1 MSAGITRGA
10 ASILIAVSTALV
22 IVGVSIAPFLNPIW
36 VGFEQG
42 RSHASEWTGY
52 TPIQLKVAT
61 DGILADLVFGPP
73 TFDVQVD
80 GQPVLNERERSH
92 MADVRGVFAGF
103 AALVGIAIIV
113 LLVAATA
120 SRRSARRTFWQS
132 VRSGS
137 GALALGTVV
146 AGAVGLVA
154 FDSAFDVFHRL
165 FFAGGTYTFDPR
177 TDRLVQLFPDQ
188 FWFETSLAVGG
199 MILVLSAATWW
210 FAARRRA
217 VDERSRVGV
226 GRVVEAQG

>member
-137 GALALGTVV
+137 GALAVGTVV

-188 FWFETSLAVGG
+188 FWLETSLAVGG
-199 MILVLSAATWW
+199 VILVLSTVTWW